1 MVLGGHFRRR
11 GGGPREIPTDLCR
24 LSALRGLNHW
34 RLHYPEEVEAIV
46 DGFLAKTPGLTPF
59 IREYAG
65 AARKGCAQ

>member
-1 MVLGGHFRRR
+1 
-11 GGGPREIPTDLCR
+11 
-24 LSALRGLNHW
+24 
-34 RLHYPEEVEAIV
+34 LHYPEEVEAIV

>member
-1 MVLGGHFRRR
+1 MGAIL
-11 GGGPREIPTDLCR
+11 EIPTDLCR
-24 LSALRGLNHW
+24 LGALHGLNH
-34 RLHYPEEVEAIV
+34 RHLHYPEEVEAMV